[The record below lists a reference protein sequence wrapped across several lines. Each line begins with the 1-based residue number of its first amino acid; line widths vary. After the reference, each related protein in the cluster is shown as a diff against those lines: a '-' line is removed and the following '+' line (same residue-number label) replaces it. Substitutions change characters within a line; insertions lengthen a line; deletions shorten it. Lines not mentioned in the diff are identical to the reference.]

1 MKAVPCGWTTRATA
15 RPAAPR
21 TTNSVGR
28 LVFGLSSKCCRSAT
42 SKRRGHE
49 CCPSS
54 TGSRR
59 WRWGCWRD
67 SSGSSSSA
75 KRNRCTTSRAG
86 CFSPPPTGCCLLT
99 SEPSLPVSFFFA
111 CQKNVRVC
119 VCDRDSWGCRKCSKA
134 LRSLGRVL
142 SNLGRARASAG
153 RRRQQRRNAMPK
165 QILNARSVLSS
176 FAFASVCFI
185 THCTRARLSCVCQ
198 SHNLLLKRRGHFWN
212 VDFSMTVAQ
221 VLSDGA
227 RQ

>member
-28 LVFGLSSKCCRSAT
+28 LVFGRSSKCCRSAT

-67 SSGSSSSA
+67 SFGSNWSE
-75 KRNRCTTSRAG
+75 KRSRCTTSRAG

-99 SEPSLPVSFFFA
+99 SEPSLPVSYFLTL
-111 CQKNVRVC
+111 CQKKMCVC
-119 VCDRDSWGCRKCSKA
+119 VRCVVGLRKVQQGTNI
-134 LRSLGRVL
+134 SLGRVL
-142 SNLGRARASAG
+142 SNLGRARVCGPAAAASK
-153 RRRQQRRNAMPK
+153 RNAK
-165 QILNARSVLSS
+165 ANIECAQCAK
-176 FAFASVCFI
+176 FVCL
-185 THCTRARLSCVCQ
+185 CECVF
-198 SHNLLLKRRGHFWN
+198 HNIAPACDACVNHTTFC
-212 VDFSMTVAQ
+212 
-221 VLSDGA
+221 
-227 RQ
+227 

>member
-1 MKAVPCGWTTRATA
+1 MKAVPCGWTTRAMA

-67 SSGSSSSA
+67 SSGSSSSG
-75 KRNRCTTSRAG
+75 KRSHCTTSRVG

-99 SEPSLPVSFFFA
+99 SEPSLHVSFF
-111 CQKNVRVC
+111 
-119 VCDRDSWGCRKCSKA
+119 CRRCSKKKSSQIAGMRLPKVHARLTSA
-134 LRSLGRVL
+134 LDAFYL
-142 SNLGRARASAG
+142 
-153 RRRQQRRNAMPK
+153 
-165 QILNARSVLSS
+165 ISVE
-176 FAFASVCFI
+176 
-185 THCTRARLSCVCQ
+185 RARLLAGGGGCV
-198 SHNLLLKRRGHFWN
+198 
-212 VDFSMTVAQ
+212 
-221 VLSDGA
+221 
-227 RQ
+227 

>member
-1 MKAVPCGWTTRATA
+1 MKAVPCGWTTRAMA

-67 SSGSSSSA
+67 SSGSSLSG
-75 KRNRCTTSRAG
+75 KRSHCTTSRAG
-86 CFSPPPTGCCLLT
+86 CFSPPPIGCCLLT
-99 SEPSLPVSFFFA
+99 SEPSLHVSFF
-111 CQKNVRVC
+111 
-119 VCDRDSWGCRKCSKA
+119 CRRCSKKNLVRLQGWGVA
-134 LRSLGRVL
+134 ESACKAHVSLGRVL

-153 RRRQQRRNAMPK
+153 RRRRLRRNAMPK
-165 QILNARSVLSS
+165 QIFNARR
-176 FAFASVCFI
+176 VC
-185 THCTRARLSCVCQ
+185 
-198 SHNLLLKRRGHFWN
+198 
-212 VDFSMTVAQ
+212 
-221 VLSDGA
+221 
-227 RQ
+227 